1 MYNNNGIDIL
11 IYFNIEYQKT
21 VWMLYLLT
29 YIIINAGIANLDL
42 RLLSSFI
49 VLLSCRVVN
58 WQYDLGLNII
68 WPNKS

>member
-11 IYFNIEYQKT
+11 IYLNIEYQKT

-49 VLLSCRVVN
+49 ALLSCRR
-58 WQYDLGLNII
+58 
-68 WPNKS
+68 

>member
-1 MYNNNGIDIL
+1 MYNNGIDIL

-49 VLLSCRVVN
+49 ALLSCPVVSLI
-58 WQYDLGLNII
+58 D
-68 WPNKS
+68 SMT

>member
-1 MYNNNGIDIL
+1 MYNNGIDIL

-49 VLLSCRVVN
+49 ALLACRVVN

>member
-1 MYNNNGIDIL
+1 MYNNGIDIL

-49 VLLSCRVVN
+49 ALLSCPVVN

>member
-29 YIIINAGIANLDL
+29 YIIINADIANLDL

-49 VLLSCRVVN
+49 ALLSCRVVN